1 MKNKVGRPTK
11 YKPEIITKTKEYI
24 KHAIPENMDIP
35 SVEGLS
41 VYLDI
46 GLRTLY
52 TWGKKYEDFGT
63 LLKAIKTK
71 QKLCLMQIG
80 IFGGKEINATIVA
93 LMLRVN
99 HKMVETTKQDIT
111 SKGEKVLVM
120 PSELVNKYDI
130 SQNSEDSSK

>member
-11 YKPEIITKTKEYI
+11 YKPEMITKAKVYLQG
-24 KHAIPENMDIP
+24 AVPENMDIP

-41 VYLDI
+41 VNLDI
-46 GLRTLY
+46 PVRTLY
-52 TWGKKYEDFGT
+52 HWGEKHKDFGT
-63 LLKAIKTK
+63 LLKEVKTK

-120 PSELVNKYDI
+120 PSELVKKYDI
-130 SQNSEDSSK
+130 SSDSKESR

>member
-1 MKNKVGRPTK
+1 MKKKVGRPTK
-11 YKPEIITKTKEYI
+11 YTPEMITKGKVYL
-24 KHAIPENMDIP
+24 KAAIPENMDIP

-41 VYLDI
+41 VYLGI

-52 TWGKKYEDFGT
+52 DWGKKYKDFRT
-63 LLKAIKTK
+63 LLKEVKTK

-99 HKMVETTKQDIT
+99 HKMVETTKSDIT

-120 PSELVNKYDI
+120 PSELIDKYGI
-130 SQNSEDSSK
+130 SQNSKNSSK

>member
-1 MKNKVGRPTK
+1 MITKPTK
-11 YKPEIITKTKEYI
+11 YNEKIIEKTKEYL
-24 KHAIPENMDIP
+24 KGAIPENMDIP
-35 SVEGLS
+35 TVEGLS

-52 TWGKKYEDFGT
+52 TWGKKYKRFGT

-99 HKMVETTKQDIT
+99 HKMVETTKSDIT
-111 SKGEKVLVM
+111 SGGEKMTINVTSYLDGK
-120 PSELVNKYDI
+120 S
-130 SQNSEDSSK
+130 

>member
-11 YKPEIITKTKEYI
+11 YTPEIITKTKEYI

-52 TWGKKYEDFGT
+52 TWGKKYKRFGT

-71 QKLCLMQIG
+71 QKLCLMQNRYI
-80 IFGGKEINATIVA
+80 
-93 LMLRVN
+93 RW
-99 HKMVETTKQDIT
+99 
-111 SKGEKVLVM
+111 
-120 PSELVNKYDI
+120 
-130 SQNSEDSSK
+130 